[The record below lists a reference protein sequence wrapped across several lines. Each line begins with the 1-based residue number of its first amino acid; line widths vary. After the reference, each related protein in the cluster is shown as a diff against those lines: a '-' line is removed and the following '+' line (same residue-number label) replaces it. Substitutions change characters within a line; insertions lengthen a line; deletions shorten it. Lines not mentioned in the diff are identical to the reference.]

1 MILKTTSLEHL
12 ARAFYD
18 VYCALNEVIQDLQYS
33 PPARNYTKQTKR
45 PNENCA
51 GEIISQNNFT
61 VHYEDHQLRQYNL
74 LDQQYAEL
82 QAQEWELKR
91 AYHSSSNNVEQHDRL
106 LAELDA
112 VRQEMTEIENWNNY
126 SNGDG

>member
-1 MILKTTSLEHL
+1 MTLKTTSLEQL

-18 VYCALNEVIQDLQYS
+18 VYCALNEVIQDLQY
-33 PPARNYTKQTKR
+33 PPSVRNCTKQTKR
-45 PNENCA
+45 PNENCT
-51 GEIISQNNFT
+51 GEIISQNNFK
-61 VHYEDHQLRQYNL
+61 VHYENHQLQQYNS

-82 QAQEWELKR
+82 QAWEWELKR
-91 AYHSSSNNVEQHDRL
+91 AYHSSHNAEQHDQL

-126 SNGDG
+126 SNEDG